1 MVVEDDLRLQAVLKR
16 LFESDNHVVDLI
28 DRGSDALDILL
39 APEARIDAIVL
50 DLGLPDI
57 PGVEVTRRLR
67 AARSRIPILVLT
79 ARDALDQRIAG
90 LDAGADDYMVKPFA
104 YGELVAR
111 LRAIVR
117 RASPAAERRGAVLRC
132 GPIDLDEGLRRVTVA
147 GHAVELTLR
156 EFALL
161 ECLMRHPDQV
171 LSRDQLLD
179 HAWPF
184 GTAVTLNSVDAYL
197 SFLRRKLGPAAA
209 AHIRTVRGI
218 GYRLAPA

>member
-1 MVVEDDLRLQAVLKR
+1 RRGRQRRLNETAPASSETFQRAPVQAGRARTTGAISARAHVHLMVVEDDLRLQAVLKR

-28 DRGSDALDILL
+28 DRGNDALDILL
-39 APEARIDAIVL
+39 APEAGMDAIVL

-57 PGVEVTRRLR
+57 SGVEVTRRLR

-117 RASPAAERRGAVLRC
+117 RASPAAER
-132 GPIDLDEGLRRVTVA
+132 
-147 GHAVELTLR
+147 
-156 EFALL
+156 
-161 ECLMRHPDQV
+161 
-171 LSRDQLLD
+171 
-179 HAWPF
+179 
-184 GTAVTLNSVDAYL
+184 
-197 SFLRRKLGPAAA
+197 
-209 AHIRTVRGI
+209 
-218 GYRLAPA
+218 